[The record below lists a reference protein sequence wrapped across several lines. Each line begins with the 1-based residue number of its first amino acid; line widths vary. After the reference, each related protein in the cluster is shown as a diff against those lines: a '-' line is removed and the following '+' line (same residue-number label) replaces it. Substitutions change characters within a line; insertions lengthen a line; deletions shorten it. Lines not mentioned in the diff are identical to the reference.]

1 MAPSG
6 YRRTAPNAVRFGRTA
21 GATISR
27 VHSDQEAEHRRETWT
42 AYAYL
47 STFAYLL
54 YALGSLTPYLRDELR
69 LSDAQAALHATA
81 AALGMVSAGA
91 LADVVER
98 RIGRRAAGRL
108 ASGLLAV
115 AAALLALAPA
125 LPLTL
130 LGGYLLGAGGGA
142 ILSTVNL
149 ILGHRGG
156 PRAATLV
163 LRANV
168 WSIAVAFLA
177 PMAIA
182 WLATTMLGWR
192 ASLALPVVAIAILEL
207 RGGQTLEVASHA
219 VPARLPAAFWLGW
232 GFVVLSVA
240 IEFSYVVWGS
250 SVVQHR
256 TGSSREV
263 ATAIG
268 GMFLVGMLASR
279 LVLATGLVRL
289 GGPGRW
295 IDGGLAVVA
304 AGSVI
309 LWLSQAV
316 PLSALGVV
324 MAGLGTGV
332 LYPLGI
338 PAALAQ
344 ARTSIL
350 AAGARMTLASGVAI
364 LLAPLL
370 LGMVSDAVGVVAGWP
385 LVVAL
390 CGAAFVFHHLTPL
403 PPAPAPAGELPGT
416 VLGHLPRRP

>member
-1 MAPSG
+1 MHADLQ
-6 YRRTAPNAVRFGRTA
+6 A
-21 GATISR
+21 GAR
-27 VHSDQEAEHRRETWT
+27 DETWT

-69 LSDAQAALHATA
+69 LSDAQAALHSTA
-81 AALGMVSAGA
+81 AALGLVSAGV

-98 RIGRRAAGRL
+98 RLGLRGAGRIASAMLVL
-108 ASGLLAV
+108 AAV
-115 AAALLALAPA
+115 LLALAPA

-149 ILGHRGG
+149 ILGHQGG

-182 WLATTMLGWR
+182 WLATSALGWR
-192 ASLALPVVAIAILEL
+192 ASLVIPVVAIAILEL
-207 RGGQTLEVASHA
+207 RGGQTLEATTASKPVA
-219 VPARLPAAFWLGW
+219 ARLPASFWPAW

-250 SVVQHR
+250 SVVQSR

-263 ATAIG
+263 ATAVG
-268 GMFLVGMLASR
+268 GLFLIGMLASR
-279 LVLATGLVRL
+279 LVLASGFVRRL
-289 GGPGRW
+289 GLARW
-295 IDGGLAVVA
+295 IEGGLAVVA

-309 LWLSQAV
+309 LWLSQVVA
-316 PLSALGVV
+316 LSGLGVV

-338 PAALAQ
+338 PAGLAQ
-344 ARTSIL
+344 ARGAVL
-350 AAGARMTLASGVAI
+350 AAGARLTLASGVAI
-364 LLAPLL
+364 LVAPLV
-370 LGMVSDAVGVVAGWP
+370 LGLVSDAVGVVAGWP

-390 CGAAFVFHHLTPL
+390 CGAALVLHRLTPSPPGVL
-403 PPAPAPAGELPGT
+403 PAEAVPAQDPWPG
-416 VLGHLPRRP
+416 